1 MLSLAWKKMLVVAAF
16 AVASIVWTADVA
28 DAGWGSSG
36 GSWGSS
42 GGSWG
47 SGGGSWGSSG
57 GSSGGYVVRHGGWGS
72 HGSSGGSWGGHWR
85 PFQRLHRMHHRSHY
99 SSGSSGGSWGS
110 HGSSGG
116 SYGSYGSHGGY
127 SSHGSSGG
135 VYYSA
140 PIEHEVAPS
149 DTPEVPVP
157 PQASARDGSVTIAIQ
172 VPADAKVFINDVA
185 TSSTGEDRVYVS
197 NGLAHGKRY
206 RYTVRAEL
214 ERDGT
219 TIVKEESVV
228 LTSGGRS
235 ELAMNFDAAAEN
247 VAEKT
252 DAEQENPRTTL
263 KVNVPADA
271 KVSVLG
277 VETNQLG
284 SERFF
289 HTDRLADGQS
299 WDGYTVKA
307 VVIRNGQPI
316 ELEKQVT
323 LRGGQSQTL
332 AFDFEA
338 AELASRVS
346 QATR

>member
-1 MLSLAWKKMLVVAAF
+1 MLSFAWKKMLVVAAF
-16 AVASIVWTADVA
+16 AVASIMWSANVA

-85 PFQRLHRMHHRSHY
+85 PFQRLHRHHRSHY

-116 SYGSYGSHGGY
+116 SYGSYGSHG
-127 SSHGSSGG
+127 SSGG

-149 DTPEVPVP
+149 DTPQVPVP
-157 PQASARDGSVTIAIQ
+157 PQANARDGSVTIAIQ
-172 VPADAKVFINDVA
+172 VPAEAKVFINGVA

-219 TIVKEESVV
+219 TVVKEESVV

-235 ELAMNFDAAAEN
+235 QLALNFDATVEN
-247 VAEKT
+247 VAEKS
-252 DAEQENPRTTL
+252 DVKQENPRTTL

-316 ELEKQVT
+316 ELEQQVT
-323 LRGGQSQTL
+323 LRGGQSQSL
-332 AFDFEA
+332 AFDFDA